1 MPWAVGRRGFPLGH
15 RCERRNPHGPDWGW
29 WVSGLCFV
37 CFHAPKARHE
47 RTQISFWRP
56 RVVTRQSNLALRGF
70 SERSPQNAGAH
81 PVHTH
86 CHAERPSGSG
96 QAQAAAPQGKLPPSL
111 RRAASCVWLRAN
123 LVANNLRLL
132 LLSPPTAIALTV
144 SVTCVPQLPQ
154 TNGAQEIGMRAEG
167 PLAEKGHI
175 WGGGPTL
182 WQSMPLTLAP
192 PRVNTPSLPPPS

>member
-1 MPWAVGRRGFPLGH
+1 MLCLFSCTKSKTRKNTNIFLAASSGNTAIQPCFTWLLGEEPTERRSTPCAHALPRRAPLG
-15 RCERRNPHGPDWGW
+15 ERAGTGSCPTGE
-29 WVSGLCFV
+29 
-37 CFHAPKARHE
+37 AA
-47 RTQISFWRP
+47 T
-56 RVVTRQSNLALRGF
+56 F
-70 SERSPQNAGAH
+70 SE
-81 PVHTH
+81 T
-86 CHAERPSGSG
+86 
-96 QAQAAAPQGKLPPSL
+96 
-111 RRAASCVWLRAN
+111 SCVWLRAN